1 MASTTDEIH
10 AAESARVRAMET
22 ADLPALEHLL
32 AEDFIYVHASGRT
45 EDRAAYLASLGSGVF
60 RWSGFTHEDTA
71 VRPLNDTALL
81 YGLLHARKE
90 EAGDTRQL
98 LFRFVSVWV
107 RSDDGW
113 RLSLNDHGR
122 SDRRPGPLRDLPRQE
137 RSRHRD
143 GERNCKSHADAHR
156 ITTRQA
162 RCSTTRAGSSW
173 SGAVCCRTRSCSNS

>member
-1 MASTTDEIH
+1 MNASTIEEIRS
-10 AAESARVRAMET
+10 AEGVRVRALEA
-22 ADLPALEHLL
+22 ADIAALESLL

-45 EDRAAYLASLGSGVF
+45 EDKDVYLASLGSGVF

-113 RLSLNDHGR
+113 RLSFMQNLKPQQKA
-122 SDRRPGPLRDLPRQE
+122 PG
-137 RSRHRD
+137 S
-143 GERNCKSHADAHR
+143 
-156 ITTRQA
+156 
-162 RCSTTRAGSSW
+162 
-173 SGAVCCRTRSCSNS
+173 